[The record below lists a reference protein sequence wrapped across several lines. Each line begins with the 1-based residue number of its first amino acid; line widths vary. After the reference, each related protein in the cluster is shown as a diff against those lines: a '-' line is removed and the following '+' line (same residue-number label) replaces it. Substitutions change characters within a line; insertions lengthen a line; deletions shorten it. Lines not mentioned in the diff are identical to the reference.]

1 MQKNISLVF
10 IAVMSFVISVL
21 VMAFLN
27 TYCGKNVAMIYVV
40 MAWAVANA
48 GLVKIDKVFGL

>member
-10 IAVMSFVISVL
+10 IAVMSFVISAL

-27 TYCGKNVAMIYVV
+27 TYCGKNVTMIYVV
-40 MAWAVANA
+40 TAWAMANA

>member
-40 MAWAVANA
+40 TAWTVANA
-48 GLVKIDKVFGL
+48 GLVKVDKIFGL

>member
-10 IAVMSFVISVL
+10 ITVMSFVISVL

-48 GLVKIDKVFGL
+48 GLVKVDKIFGL

>member
-27 TYCGKNVAMIYVV
+27 TYCGKNVAMIYVA

>member
-40 MAWAVANA
+40 MTWAVANA

>member
-48 GLVKIDKVFGL
+48 GLIKVDKVFGL

>member
-40 MAWAVANA
+40 MAWSVANA

>member
-27 TYCGKNVAMIYVV
+27 TYCDKNVAMIYVV

-48 GLVKIDKVFGL
+48 GLVKVDKIFGL